1 MAGLQ
6 YNFFPTDFF
15 YPRTESVPSDV
26 TRKAAAAAVAFP
38 NPKTESSAADDK
50 PTTAANKGTVSM
62 RRGDGRKD
70 QQKGVKISKNSVSW
84 TVLNPG
90 DFSGSS

>member
-26 TRKAAAAAVAFP
+26 TRKAAAAVAFP
-38 NPKTESSAADDK
+38 APKTESAAADDK
-50 PTTAANKGTVSM
+50 PMTAANKGAVSM
-62 RRGDGRKD
+62 RRGEGRKD
-70 QQKGVKISKNSVSW
+70 QQKGVKISKNSVPW
-84 TVLNPG
+84 TVLNQE